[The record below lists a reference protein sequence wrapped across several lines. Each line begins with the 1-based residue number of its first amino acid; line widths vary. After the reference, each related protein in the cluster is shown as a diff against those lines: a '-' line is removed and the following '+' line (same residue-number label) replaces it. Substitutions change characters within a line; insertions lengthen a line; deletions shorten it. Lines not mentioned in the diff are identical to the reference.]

1 MGLKLTYVLTPRRS
15 CTGCTLTADNERS
28 LLIKVK
34 RVAQADEL
42 RALLWPTRC
51 MLLERLE

>member
-1 MGLKLTYVLTPRRS
+1 MGLKLTYVLTPRRFFFFW
-15 CTGCTLTADNERS
+15 AERS